1 MFTKDLDLPRGHE
14 REVVRERDR
23 VYEING
29 ADSRMLAT
37 VGALRVVS
45 ESDLH
50 DARDESQ
57 DTRRTVR
64 YLEREGLARTSPIS
78 SDDRAVTLTDRGR
91 CDRGPN
97 AAAD

>member
-1 MFTKDLDLPRGHE
+1 
-14 REVVRERDR
+14 
-23 VYEING
+23 
-29 ADSRMLAT
+29 MLAT

-64 YLEREGLARTSPIS
+64 YLEKEGLARTSPIS
-78 SDDRAVTLTDRGR
+78 SDDRALYLALAGSLDASVVT
-91 CDRGPN
+91 CDRPFG
-97 AAAD
+97 AATGHSARIEVIRRAPVRE